1 MNTPHPELDA
11 LAELAIQPPGTDSGE
26 LRAHVEGCTQ
36 CTADVEAL
44 RGVRETLRS
53 LPPIEMPDDV
63 AARLESALRTA
74 AREAAVPASASTVL
88 PLHTGR
94 TRTAA
99 GHRLPH
105 FSAAA
110 AVTVLVVVALG
121 AGIVVMATQG
131 RHSHSS
137 KAASSAGMA
146 TATVVTASR
155 TNYSQ
160 ASIRDQ
166 VAALILARV
175 PDSAARYKG
184 LDALVETAGSNQPV
198 AAASSAAAAAAP
210 SMPASAPL
218 PFGAD
223 LSAAGT
229 SASSANGEAHAAE
242 APTAPSGP
250 LASSAALQACVVALL
265 GQAATPV
272 LVDYAIYDGQPA
284 TIMVLPD
291 PTNPAVLDLYVE
303 ADTAN
308 CAKDG
313 DVTYYASL
321 PIAS

>member
-11 LAELAIQPPGTDSGE
+11 LAELAIQPPGTDAGE

-63 AARLESALRTA
+63 AARLESAMRTA

-184 LDALVETAGSNQPV
+184 LDTLVETAGSNQPV

-218 PFGAD
+218 PFGAN

-229 SASSANGEAHAAE
+229 SASAANG
-242 APTAPSGP
+242 
-250 LASSAALQACVVALL
+250 
-265 GQAATPV
+265 
-272 LVDYAIYDGQPA
+272 
-284 TIMVLPD
+284 
-291 PTNPAVLDLYVE
+291 
-303 ADTAN
+303 
-308 CAKDG
+308 
-313 DVTYYASL
+313 
-321 PIAS
+321 